1 MTEHERVARC
11 QGDLLPHVVDR
22 LARERPNAK
31 YGEWATESNVVT
43 ITYAQLANAI
53 NGLAGWLVE
62 QLGPGRYGTHPDVLT
77 YVGPNDARYSALVLA
92 AIKTGYVLFVTSPR
106 NSSAA
111 HRALFSHLQCR
122 TFITTD
128 PVPAP
133 ARAILDA
140 VKSLSSL
147 TVPPLEE
154 LLTKKYPFYVLNKSF
169 KDLRRN
175 PFVVM

>member
-1 MTEHERVARC
+1 MQSQGKSPCLTPIHIYLHIQPTDIILHSTLSSITHLTWNSDKMTEHERVARC

-77 YVGPNDARYSALVLA
+77 YVGPNDVRYSALVLA
-92 AIKTGYVLFVTSPR
+92 AIKTGYVVRIFFFPFSP
-106 NSSAA
+106 
-111 HRALFSHLQCR
+111 LVFFS
-122 TFITTD
+122 
-128 PVPAP
+128 
-133 ARAILDA
+133 
-140 VKSLSSL
+140 
-147 TVPPLEE
+147 
-154 LLTKKYPFYVLNKSF
+154 FYRFLYSHF
-169 KDLRRN
+169 
-175 PFVVM
+175 M